1 MSRVLELRFK
11 RDWSHWKA
19 KTWGYKFSEGRRT
32 QFCPQDSQN
41 CSSTNQS
48 YCLIP
53 RISIIAQSFYRMKPI
68 ELVELKVQL
77 QELLDKG
84 FIWPSNSPCGAP
96 VLFVKKKD
104 GTLRL
109 CIDNHQLNK
118 VTVNN
123 KYPLPWIDDLFDQ
136 LKGVRVFSKIDL
148 RFGYH
153 QLRIKE

>member
-1 MSRVLELRFK
+1 
-11 RDWSHWKA
+11 
-19 KTWGYKFSEGRRT
+19 
-32 QFCPQDSQN
+32 
-41 CSSTNQS
+41 
-48 YCLIP
+48 
-53 RISIIAQSFYRMKPI
+53 MKPI

-123 KYPLPWIDDLFDQ
+123 KYPLP
-136 LKGVRVFSKIDL
+136 
-148 RFGYH
+148 
-153 QLRIKE
+153 